1 VRIHKIIVLAL
12 SIFAVCI
19 LTTQTVCGQDLAQT
33 VLPEK
38 AVPVQLSN
46 RDVNRLVCPGE
57 IKDISYSQE
66 KKVIAKVAGGNAYI
80 KFQMTKNADYG
91 TEGEAE
97 FIYADQPS
105 EFYVT
110 CDNNVYTI
118 IATPADIP
126 AQTVRLSS
134 GKKAAIRRN
143 AAFFK
148 DMPYEEKVVKL
159 IQAVYTENFPDSF
172 SVENVNRKFFDIDYT
187 LTLKRIVSV
196 EGEGLRLK
204 ELSVRLKDHNGEFE
218 KRELSEKDFLR
229 SSIAKTPLAVSIYPL
244 VIESGQTGRVFVV
257 ERTNGEI

>member
-1 VRIHKIIVLAL
+1 VINRKPAISGLVIFVIFVLN
-12 SIFAVCI
+12 I
-19 LTTQTVCGQDLAQT
+19 QTVWCQDLAQT

-38 AVPVQLSN
+38 AVSVKLSN

-66 KKVIAKVAGGNAYI
+66 KKVIAKVVGSNAYI
-80 KFQMTKNADYG
+80 KFQITKNSDYG
-91 TEGEAE
+91 IEGDKE
-97 FIYADQPS
+97 FKYVDKPS

-110 CDNNVYTI
+110 CAGNVYTI
-118 IATPADIP
+118 IADPDDIP

-134 GKKAAIRRN
+134 GKKTAIKKN

-172 SVENVNRKFFDIDYT
+172 SVENTSTELFDIDYNLT
-187 LTLKRIVSV
+187 LTRIVSV

-204 ELSVRLKDHNGEFE
+204 EISVRLKDTDGEFE

-244 VIESGQTGRVFVV
+244 VIETGDTARVFVV
-257 ERTNGEI
+257 ERVNGEL

>member
-1 VRIHKIIVLAL
+1 MILAL
-12 SIFAVCI
+12 SMFAVCMFHI
-19 LTTQTVCGQDLAQT
+19 QRAWCQDLAQT

-38 AVPVQLSN
+38 AVSVQLSN

-66 KKVIAKVAGGNAYI
+66 KKVVAKVAGSNAYI
-80 KFQMTKNADYG
+80 KFQITKNNDYT
-91 TEGEAE
+91 TEGDEE
-97 FIYADQPS
+97 FKYVNKPS

-118 IATPADIP
+118 IADPADIP

-134 GKKAAIRRN
+134 GKKAALKKN

-172 SVENVNRKFFDIDYT
+172 SVENVNTELFDIDYS
-187 LTLKRIVSV
+187 LKLKRIVSV

-204 ELSVRLKDHNGEFE
+204 EISVKLKGGNEDYE

-229 SSIAKTPLAVSIYPL
+229 L
-244 VIESGQTGRVFVV
+244 
-257 ERTNGEI
+257 

>member
-1 VRIHKIIVLAL
+1 MTNHKIMILAL
-12 SIFAVCI
+12 SAYAICMV
-19 LTTQTVCGQDLAQT
+19 LVQTVRGQDLAQT

-38 AVPVQLSN
+38 AVSVQLSN
-46 RDVNRLVCPGE
+46 RDVNRLVCPCE

-66 KKVIAKVAGGNAYI
+66 KKVIAKVVGSNAYI
-80 KFQMTKNADYG
+80 KFQITKNTDYG
-91 TEGEAE
+91 TEGDGE
-97 FIYADQPS
+97 FVYVDKPS

-134 GKKAAIRRN
+134 GKKTAIKKN
-143 AAFFK
+143 YAFFK

-172 SVENVNRKFFDIDYT
+172 IVENVNTELFDTDYD
-187 LTLKRIVSV
+187 LTIKRIVSV

-204 ELSVRLKDHNGEFE
+204 ELYITLKNSSDEFDR
-218 KRELSEKDFLR
+218 RELSEKDFLR
-229 SSIAKTPLAVSIYPL
+229 ASIAKTPLAVSIYPL
-244 VIESGQTGRVFVV
+244 VIDSGQTARVFVV
-257 ERTNGEI
+257 ERTNGEL